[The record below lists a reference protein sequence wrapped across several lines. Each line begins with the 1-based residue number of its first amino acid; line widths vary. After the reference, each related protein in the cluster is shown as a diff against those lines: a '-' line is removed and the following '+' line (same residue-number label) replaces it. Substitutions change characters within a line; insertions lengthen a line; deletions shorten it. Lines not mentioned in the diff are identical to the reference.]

1 MDWKKE
7 FRMAL
12 VLGTEGLVI
21 AGAGS
26 SLSLTGYNIP
36 RTVRPSIRERL
47 NGLKNTLATLLT
59 VMKRNSD
66 DWNHEQ
72 FFYGPGLDE
81 QFPRFNAEREA
92 VLNAIQQRV

>member
-12 VLGTEGLVI
+12 VLETEGLVI

-26 SLSLTGYNIP
+26 SLSLTGYNIT

-47 NGLKNTLATLLT
+47 SGLKKILAT

-66 DWNHEQ
+66 DWNQ
-72 FFYGPGLDE
+72 KQIFYGPGLDE

-92 VLNAIQQRV
+92 ILNAIQRV

>member
-1 MDWKKE
+1 MNWKKE

-36 RTVRPSIRERL
+36 RTVRPSNRERL
-47 NGLKNTLATLLT
+47 SGLKKILATL
-59 VMKRNSD
+59 MKRNSD
-66 DWNHEQ
+66 DWN
-72 FFYGPGLDE
+72 L
-81 QFPRFNAEREA
+81 
-92 VLNAIQQRV
+92 

>member
-1 MDWKKE
+1 MNWKKE
-7 FRMAL
+7 FKTAL

-26 SLSLTGYNIP
+26 SLSFTGYNIS
-36 RTVRPSIRERL
+36 RAVRPSTWERL
-47 NGLKNTLATLLT
+47 SLLKKTLAALVT
-59 VMKRNSD
+59 VMKRDLD
-66 DWNHEQ
+66 DTDHEQ

-92 VLNAIQQRV
+92 ILNAFRQV